1 MTKDEIRD
9 MQAGPEMDKIVAVKV
24 TDTGMFSTPP
34 KYSTEIA
41 AAWDILAKFHWVNL
55 LKGQAGMWVCTVRNY
70 SGMQYQEYQSL
81 SRQAPEAIC
90 KAALLAAMNK

>member
-9 MQAGPEMDKIVAVKV
+9 MQTGPEMDKIVAEKV
-24 TDTGMFSTPP
+24 TGTGIFSTPP
-34 KYSTEIA
+34 RYSTEIA
-41 AAWDILAKFHWVNL
+41 AAWDILPKFHWVNL

-70 SGMQYQEYQSL
+70 SGMHYQEYQAL

-90 KAALLAAMNK
+90 KAALLAAIDK